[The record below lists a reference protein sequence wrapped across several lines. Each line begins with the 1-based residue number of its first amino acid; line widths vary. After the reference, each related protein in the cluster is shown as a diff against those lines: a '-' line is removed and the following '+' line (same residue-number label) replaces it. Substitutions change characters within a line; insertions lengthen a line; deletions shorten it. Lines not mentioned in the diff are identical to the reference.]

1 MAAMDFMARAIE
13 LGAAVRGRT
22 APNPPVGAVVV
33 RDGRVVGEG
42 AHLAAGRPH
51 AEAVALARA
60 GAEARGGSLYVSL
73 EPCCHQGRTP
83 PCVDA
88 IVAAGIRE
96 VHYAVTDPDP
106 RVAGRGARR
115 LAAAGIGASLTD
127 PDGRGV
133 ELLRGYLK
141 RQRLG
146 LPWVTAKYAMS
157 LDGKTATRSGDARW
171 ISGEESRRHVHVLR
185 DGVDAVM
192 VGIGTVLADDPAL
205 TVRPAP
211 SDGRQPRRIVVDS
224 SLRLPIGSAL
234 ATSLAEGTIVA
245 HVDRC
250 GRRREASLL
259 EARGAELLPIAAGR
273 DGRVDLCSLLKE
285 LARRGLSEVLVEGGG
300 VLLASLLDE
309 RLIDEIAC
317 CIAPVVIGGDAAPTP
332 VEGAGAQRVADAPR
346 LGVRTVERRGGDVW
360 ITARPLAAA
369 GPEAAP

>member
-1 MAAMDFMARAIE
+1 MARAIE

-51 AEAVALARA
+51 AEAVALARS
-60 GAEARGGSLYVSL
+60 GAKARGGSLYVSL
-73 EPCCHQGRTP
+73 EPCCHHGRTP
-83 PCVDA
+83 PCTDA

-96 VHYAVTDPDP
+96 VHYAVIDPDP

-115 LAAAGIGASLTD
+115 LAAAGIGASLMD

-133 ELLRGYLK
+133 ELLRAYIK

-157 LDGKTATRSGDARW
+157 LDGKAATRLRDARW
-171 ISGEESRRHVHVLR
+171 ISGEESRRHVHALR

-211 SDGRQPRRIVVDS
+211 SDGRQPRRIVVDTN
-224 SLRLPIGSAL
+224 LRLPLDSQL

-245 HVDRC
+245 HGDQC
-250 GRRREASLL
+250 GQRRKASLL
-259 EARGAELLPIAAGR
+259 EARGVELLPTTAGR
-273 DGRVDLCSLLKE
+273 AGRVDLRSLLKE

-309 RLIDEIAC
+309 RLVDETAC
-317 CIAPVVIGGDAAPTP
+317 CIAPIVIGGDAALTP
-332 VEGAGAQRVADAPR
+332 VEGAGAQRIADALR
-346 LGVRTVERRGGDVW
+346 FELRTVERRGGDVW
-360 ITARPLAAA
+360 ITARPLAE
-369 GPEAAP
+369 PRLEVAP

>member
-51 AEAVALARA
+51 AEAVALARS
-60 GAEARGGSLYVSL
+60 GAKARGGSLYVSL

-83 PCVDA
+83 PCTDA

-115 LAAAGIGASLTD
+115 LAAAGIGAALMD
-127 PDGRGV
+127 PDGHGA

-141 RQRLG
+141 RQRVG

-171 ISGEESRRHVHVLR
+171 ISGEESRRHVHALR

-205 TVRPAP
+205 TVRPPP
-211 SDGRQPRRIVVDS
+211 SDGRQPCRIVADTT
-224 SLRLPIGSAL
+224 LRLPVDSQL

-245 HVDRC
+245 YVDRC
-250 GRRREASLL
+250 AQRRKASLL
-259 EARGAELLPIAAGR
+259 EARGVELLPIAAGR

-285 LARRGLSEVLVEGGG
+285 LARRGLNEVLVEGGG

-317 CIAPVVIGGDAAPTP
+317 CIAPMVIGGNAAPTP
-332 VEGAGAQRVADAPR
+332 VEGAGAQRIVDALR
-346 LGVRTVERRGGDVW
+346 LELRTLERRGGDVW
-360 ITARPLAAA
+360 ITSRPLAAA
-369 GPEAAP
+369 GPEAAR

>member
-1 MAAMDFMARAIE
+1 MDFMARAIE
-13 LGAAVRGRT
+13 IGATARGRT

-33 RDGRVVGEG
+33 RDGCVVGEG
-42 AHLAAGRPH
+42 AHLAAGQPH

-60 GAEARGGSLYVSL
+60 GAKARGASLYVSL

-83 PCVDA
+83 PCSDA
-88 IVAAGIRE
+88 IVAAGISE
-96 VHYAVTDPDP
+96 VHYAAIDPDP

-115 LAAAGIGASLTD
+115 LAAAGISASLSD

-157 LDGKTATRSGDARW
+157 LDGKTATPSADARW
-171 ISGEESRRHVHVLR
+171 ISGEESRLHVHALR

-192 VGIGTVLADDPAL
+192 VGIGTILADDPAL

-211 SDGRQPRRIVVDS
+211 RDGRQPRRIVMDTH
-224 SLRLPIGSAL
+224 LRLPVDSKL
-234 ATSLAEGTIVA
+234 ATLLAEGTIVA
-245 HVDRC
+245 HGDRR
-250 GRRREASLL
+250 GQRRKASLL
-259 EARGAELLPIAAGR
+259 KARGVELLPVPVGR
-273 DGRVDLCSLLKE
+273 DGRVDLRSLLKE

-309 RLIDEIAC
+309 RLVDEIAC
-317 CIAPVVIGGDAAPTP
+317 SISPMVIGGDAAPTP
-332 VEGAGAQRVADAPR
+332 VEGAGTLRVADALR
-346 LGVRTVERRGGDVW
+346 LRLRTVERRGADVW
-360 ITARPLAAA
+360 ITARPLAALA
-369 GPEAAP
+369 PEAAQ